1 MLCTSMVK
9 AMKWRESTH
18 EQLYLLSLTVQK
30 KKKGSSKYQ
39 KPQPGLLSVTGG
51 RTISVLLYMAPLACE
66 SLMSPERG
74 TFGDL
79 TLDESREHV
88 FLTLQVLHTF
98 YLLSLSP
105 FFPVGACQTTLQRTL
120 T

>member
-9 AMKWRESTH
+9 AMKWPKSTH
-18 EQLYLLSLTVQK
+18 EQLYLLPLTVE
-30 KKKGSSKYQ
+30 KKKGSSKYE
-39 KPQPGLLSVTGG
+39 KPQPALLSVTGG